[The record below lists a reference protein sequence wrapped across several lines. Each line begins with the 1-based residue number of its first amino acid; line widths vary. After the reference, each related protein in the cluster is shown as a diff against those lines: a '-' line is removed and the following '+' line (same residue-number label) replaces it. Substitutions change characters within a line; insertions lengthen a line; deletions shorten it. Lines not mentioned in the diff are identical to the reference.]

1 MLPNLVSTKPELNFG
16 NRPGIPRDG
25 NRIFTED
32 LQKALE
38 WTVRYVQELL
48 AFFNTDNNNINASQ
62 VNDNSDKT

>member
-16 NRPGIPRDG
+16 NRLGIPRDG

-38 WTVRYVQELL
+38 WTVRYV
-48 AFFNTDNNNINASQ
+48 
-62 VNDNSDKT
+62 